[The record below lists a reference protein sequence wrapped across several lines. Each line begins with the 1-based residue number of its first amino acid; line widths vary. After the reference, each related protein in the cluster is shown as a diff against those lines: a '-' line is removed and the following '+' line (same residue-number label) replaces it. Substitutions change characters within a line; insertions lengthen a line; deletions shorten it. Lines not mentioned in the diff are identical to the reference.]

1 MNIIKTG
8 TFNEQGE
15 ISVTNNYDYS
25 NKIKQLT
32 TKEKKY
38 YLDKA
43 KSLDVNNIGTINDYG
58 SDLSNIIA
66 NNGDNLLNAVRGTNS
81 SEIVALT
88 NDLLAQLDM
97 IDIDELKNDSV
108 FLNIIK
114 NIPIIKYLVRST
126 KKFLV
131 KYDTV
136 KNNVNKISVKIDQ
149 SKMVALRDNNMLS
162 EIFTNN
168 VQYIQQLRDLII
180 GAKLKQEENMKLL
193 VDYKVHLTLHEEY
206 EIQDLQN
213 FITRL
218 DKKISDMQISEY
230 ILSQNL
236 LQIRATQINNVAIM
250 DKADNI
256 TAHILP
262 LWKNQIALAII
273 MNNQKNSIAAQRKVS
288 DMTNKIL
295 VENSK
300 LLHSN
305 SVNVAKESERA
316 VVSISTLKSTTD
328 ELIKTIKEV
337 NEIHKNGIKE
347 RKQIESNL
355 QQFALQISES
365 LKQ

>member
-1 MNIIKTG
+1 MDISV
-8 TFNEQGE
+8 FNEQGQ
-15 ISVTNNYDYS
+15 VATKNDYDYQS
-25 NKIKQLT
+25 RIKSLT
-32 TKEKKY
+32 LKEKTY
-38 YLDKA
+38 YLKKA
-43 KSLDVNNIGTINDYG
+43 KSLDVKNINTITDYG

-81 SEIVALT
+81 SEIVSLT
-88 NDLLAQLDM
+88 NDLLGQLNM
-97 IDIDELKNDSV
+97 IDIDEISNDSV
-108 FLNIIK
+108 IKNICK
-114 NIPIIKYLVRST
+114 NIPIIKHIICST

-136 KNNVNKISVKIDQ
+136 KNNVNKISAKIDQ
-149 SKMVALRDNNMLS
+149 SKIVALRDNNTLS

-168 VQYIQQLRDLII
+168 TQYIKQLRDLII
-180 GAKLKQEENMKLL
+180 AAKLKQEENIKLL
-193 VDYKVHLTLHEEY
+193 EEY
-206 EIQDLQN
+206 KANISKYEDYEIHDLQN
-213 FITRL
+213 FINRL

-262 LWKNQIALAII
+262 LWKNQIAIAII
-273 MNNQKNSIAAQRKVS
+273 MNNQKNSIIAQQKVS

-295 VENSK
+295 IENSK

-305 SVNVAKESERA
+305 SVNVAKESERS
-316 VVSISTLKSTTD
+316 VVSISTLKRTTD

-337 NEIHKNGIKE
+337 NEIHNNGIKE